1 MGWLLRCPFG
11 PNHYSAVMSGSFF
24 ERRRRR
30 LPGRV
35 PPSDAGQGGASNE
48 NAEVAV
54 CPDAALRYA
63 AAAAP
68 RLVSWSRAGVTDP
81 REWHAL
87 AHRKLVEL
95 TGHGRFGGPPG
106 IVGRRDLGERDGLRH
121 QSLYVRIRHGNDI
134 PVRIVHAPDASAAG
148 PRAAVICLQDDRWGM
163 HVSWGEARS
172 EAERAAVSDGFD
184 IARQAARCGHYA
196 VCVELP
202 GVGERVPKTDDGAA
216 AVADATTAHGLVL
229 GRCPPGDRACDVSS
243 VLNWILD
250 GDFGHPLGTAV
261 VPVVGIGAGGFAGL
275 LAAAIDTRL
284 AGVAA
289 IDCVGSLRVAIAA
302 RSLPFGY
309 VVPGLLRW
317 MDVED
322 VTALCAPRPV
332 LLMSGRDHP
341 RWPAAEAAQ
350 VAQYA
355 GDLYGRFDAGDALF
369 MEAVDGPFGLD
380 TETLWRWLG
389 RAVAVTDAASSG
401 QDAGGVPRR
410 RETRPRAR

>member
-1 MGWLLRCPFG
+1 MPSGG
-11 PNHYSAVMSGSFF
+11 P
-24 ERRRRR
+24 
-30 LPGRV
+30 
-35 PPSDAGQGGASNE
+35 GQGGGAAGND
-48 NAEVAV
+48 NPDVAV

-63 AAAAP
+63 ANAAP
-68 RLVSWSRAGVTDP
+68 RLLSWSRAGVSDP

-121 QSLYVRIRHGNDI
+121 QCLYVRIRHGNDI
-134 PVRIVHAPDASAAG
+134 PVRIVYAPDAAAAG
-148 PRAAVICLQDDRWGM
+148 QRAAVICLQDGAWGM

-172 EAERAAVSDGFD
+172 ETERGAVADGFD
-184 IARQAARCGHYA
+184 IARQAARRGHYA

-202 GVGERVPKTDDGAA
+202 GVGERQPKPDGATA
-216 AVADATTAHGLVL
+216 AGAATTAHGLIL
-229 GRCPPGDRACDVSS
+229 GRCPPGDGACDVSS

-250 GDFGHPLGTAV
+250 GDFGHALGTSA
-261 VPVVGIGAGGFAGL
+261 VPVVGIGTGGFAGL
-275 LAAAIDTRL
+275 LATAIDTRL
-284 AGVAA
+284 AAA
-289 IDCVGSLRVAIAA
+289 AAVDCIGPLRVAIAA
-302 RSLPFGY
+302 RSLDFGY

-332 LLMSGRDHP
+332 LMMSGRDHP

-355 GDLYGRFDAGDALF
+355 AEVYDRFDAGDALF
-369 MEAVDGPFGLD
+369 MEAVDGPRGLD
-380 TETLWRWLG
+380 ADTLWRWLD
-389 RAVAVTDAASSG
+389 RAVAASDAAGSG
-401 QDAGGVPRR
+401 AGAGGGQRR
-410 RETRPRAR
+410 QETRPRAR